1 MRTIAASLL
10 LLLAACSAPVAE
22 QAAAP
27 AAPAAAAS
35 TAHEHAHEHP
45 HLPGP
50 GETAS
55 AAVTGDATEGR
66 RVALRVGCYGCH
78 GQALAG
84 AKLWA
89 EEGLF
94 QLWSANIT
102 EHIDHYG
109 DADFERLLR
118 TGKTHDGHRPLGM
131 PVQMFQHL
139 SDREVRDI
147 AAAMR
152 AAPKVANPGLQRSWM
167 SPAGRRK
174 LESYDDD
181 RGDPVAVA
189 APSEPPGGGLALGRH
204 LAMTSCTEC
213 HGTNLDGFEGE
224 DAPPLV
230 VAKGYSA
237 EQFRKLMRTG
247 ITASGKESRTGLMS
261 EVARERFAP
270 SLTDAELD
278 ALKAF
283 LDGR

>member
-1 MRTIAASLL
+1 VRPFAASLL

-27 AAPAAAAS
+27 KPQAAHD
-35 TAHEHAHEHP
+35 HEHVHEAKAP
-45 HLPGP
+45 MGP
-50 GETAS
+50 A
-55 AAVTGDATEGR
+55 GDPVEGR
-66 RVALRVGCYGCH
+66 RVALRVGCYSCH
-78 GQALAG
+78 GKDLAG

-102 EHIDHYG
+102 DHVGHYS
-109 DADFERLLR
+109 DAAFERLLR

-147 AAAMR
+147 TAAMR
-152 AAPKVANPGLQRSWM
+152 AAPKATNATLQRSSM
-167 SPAGRRK
+167 TPAGRRK
-174 LESYDDD
+174 LQDYNDDI
-181 RGDPVAVA
+181 GDPITVA
-189 APSEPPGGGLALGRH
+189 APAEPPTSGLDLGRH

-213 HGTNLDGFEGE
+213 HGANLDGFEGE

-230 VAKGYSA
+230 VAKGYSL

-247 ITASGKESRTGLMS
+247 ITASGKDSKTGLMS

-270 SLTDAELD
+270 ALTDAEID
-278 ALKAF
+278 ALKAY
-283 LDGR
+283 LDSR